1 MNKIIDAC
9 LANKG
14 LKLLA
19 IVLAIITWVYVSQQ
33 TYRTRGIDVPLS
45 FTVPAEQFSILS
57 QTYKQVRLTLQ
68 GPASAINQLDLL
80 RGSVAIQIDVLQKLK
95 DRMPSKYDE
104 PQSAP
109 VRISESDIRNLPPN
123 ITVLDLD
130 PKEVTVTLDQVVEKR
145 LTVKENLAGE
155 VKEGLAIHK
164 VYLIPKRVI
173 VRGPRSILLD
183 RDSIQTQPVDVSGLD
198 EGIWEPERPLDTSDE
213 ETGLAKCL
221 RPDPAKVKVQVEV
234 VRKEARVTREI
245 ESVPIEIR
253 GLPGLHYT
261 LLNLTKTK
269 PYTKIP
275 KLKIEGT
282 KETVEQPVRAFIDV
296 TAITDPAQVP
306 EQKMTVQFSTSPDVK
321 VLTEPQ
327 EVMVLIKAEAPE

>member
-1 MNKIIDAC
+1 MSKILNAC

-19 IVLAIITWVYVSQQ
+19 IVLAVVTWVYVSQL
-33 TYRTRGIDVPLS
+33 TNRVRSIDVPLN
-45 FTVPAEQFSILS
+45 FTVPPDSFFILS
-57 QTYKQVRLTLQ
+57 QTYKQARLTLQ
-68 GPASAINQLDLL
+68 GPAAAINQIELL
-80 RGSVAIQIDVLQKLK
+80 RGSVVVQIDVLQKLK
-95 DRMPSKYDE
+95 DRMPSKYEE
-104 PQSAP
+104 PKP
-109 VRISESDIRNLPPN
+109 VSVRVSESDIRNLPPN
-123 ITVLDLD
+123 ITVTELD
-130 PKEVTVTLDQVVEKR
+130 PREVTVTLDEVVEKR
-145 LTVKENLAGE
+145 LTVKENLDGE

-173 VRGPRSILLD
+173 VRGPRSILTE
-183 RDSIQTQPVDVSGLD
+183 RDSIQTQPVDVVGLD

-213 ETGLAKCL
+213 KSGLTNCL
-221 RPDPAKVKVQVEV
+221 KSDPAKVKVQVEV
-234 VRKEARVTREI
+234 VRKEEKVTREI
-245 ESVPIEIR
+245 EDVPIEIR

-261 LLNLTKTK
+261 LLNLTKAE

-275 KLKIEGT
+275 KLTIEGT

-296 TAITDPAQVP
+296 TAITDPKQVP
-306 EQKMTVQFSTSPDVK
+306 EQKMTVQFSTSPGVK